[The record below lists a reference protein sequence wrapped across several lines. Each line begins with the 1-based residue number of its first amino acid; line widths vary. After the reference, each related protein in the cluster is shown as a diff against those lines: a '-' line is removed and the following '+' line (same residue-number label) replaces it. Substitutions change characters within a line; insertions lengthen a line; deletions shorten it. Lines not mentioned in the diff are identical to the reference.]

1 MKDIKYTCLKG
12 RCTTFCS
19 YTPKNRVLMV
29 GSIACQNCRF
39 NKDTDTVNKIV
50 KCSCNIFLKW
60 MAKA

>member
-12 RCTTFCS
+12 RCTTSCP

-29 GSIACQNCRF
+29 GSITCKQCRF
-39 NKDTDTVNKIV
+39 NKGTTESFV

-60 MAKA
+60 VEKA